1 MGSWFSATRI
11 GLIGASL
18 VVTSIST
25 YTAATAATPPD
36 TLVIAAAIDDII
48 SLDPGS
54 ALEVTSGEILGN
66 TYDRLV
72 RLNKQD
78 PSKLDPDIAESWKI
92 SDDGKTYTFKL
103 KPGLVFAS
111 GNPVTAED
119 VAFSIKRTVVLAKSP
134 AFQLLQF
141 GLNKSNV
148 DELAKAMPDGTFS
161 LTVDK
166 PYAPRFV
173 LNCLSVNAAAVVDKK
188 LATQNAKDG
197 DFGNAWVQTHYA
209 GSGPMRL
216 RDWRANEVVVLERN
230 EKYYG
235 QKSKLARVIYRHV
248 KESSTQRLMLETGDV
263 DIARNLEP
271 GDLDAIAKNPKVK
284 LQSELYG
291 TLYSISFNMHNPKL
305 AKPEVIQAFKY
316 LLDYDSIGK
325 TLIKGVGEIH
335 QDFLPVGLP
344 GATGE
349 KPYKLN
355 VEKAKELLAKAGY
368 PEGFNV
374 TFDVR
379 NAQPV
384 TGIAESFQQTAAQAG
399 IKIDIIP
406 GDGKQTL
413 SKYRVH
419 KHDIYIGE
427 WSLKYWDPHA
437 NADAFVYS
445 PDPGED
451 AKFKTLAWRNG
462 FFDPDMNSLVEAAML
477 ERDQAKRVEMYH
489 KMLTEFRAKSP
500 IMVVY
505 QMKET
510 AAVASTVKGF
520 SLGPVP
526 YTNFVYTAIKG

>member
-1 MGSWFSATRI
+1 MSKHFSAVRRLIAGTAIAALMGSALPSM
-11 GLIGASL
+11 
-18 VVTSIST
+18 
-25 YTAATAATPPD
+25 AATPPD
-36 TLVIAAAIDDII
+36 TLVLAAAIDDII
-48 SLDPGS
+48 SLDPGT
-54 ALEVTSGEILGN
+54 ALEITSGEILGN

-72 RLNKQD
+72 RLNKSD
-78 PSKLDPDIAESWKI
+78 RSKLNGDIAESWTI

-111 GNPVTAED
+111 GNPLTAED
-119 VAFSIKRTVVLAKSP
+119 VAFSFKRTVTLAKSP
-134 AFQLLQF
+134 AFQLVQL
-141 GLNKSNV
+141 GLTKDNV
-148 DELAKAMPDGTFS
+148 SEKAKAMPDGTFV

-166 PYAPRFV
+166 PYAPNFV

-188 LATQNAKDG
+188 LAMENEKDG

-209 GSGPMRL
+209 GSGPMKI

-230 EKYYG
+230 DKYYG
-235 QKSKLARVIYRHV
+235 TKGKLVRAIYRHV
-248 KESSTQRLMLETGDV
+248 KESSTQRLMLEAGDV

-271 GDLDAIAKNPKVK
+271 GDLEAIAKNDKVK
-284 LQSELYG
+284 LQSELNG
-291 TLYSISFNMHNPKL
+291 TLYSISFNMNNPKL
-305 AKPEVIQAFKY
+305 AKPEVLQAFKY
-316 LLDYDSIGK
+316 LLDYDAIGK
-325 TLIKGVGEIH
+325 TLIKGIGVIH

-349 KPYKLN
+349 KPFKLN

-379 NAQPV
+379 NTQPV
-384 TGIAESFQQTAAQAG
+384 TGIAESFQQTAALAG
-399 IKIDIIP
+399 IKLDIIP

-437 NADAFVYS
+437 NADAFVYN
-445 PDPGED
+445 PDPSES

-462 FFDPDMNSLVEAAML
+462 WYDPSLNAMVEEALL
-477 ERDQAKRVEMYH
+477 ERDQTKRIEIYH
-489 KMLTEFRAKSP
+489 KMLKEFTAKSP

-505 QMKET
+505 QMQET
-510 AAVASTVKGF
+510 AALSKKVKDF

-526 YTNFVYTAIKG
+526 YTNFVYLATKN